1 MGTWIYVGFV
11 MLSLQGIYSLG
22 AYTLNVP
29 EGTGPPFWWVVL
41 ATVALNTIV
50 STLNHMARKSRAMPV
65 DLPAAAKNWELLIG
79 QSMAEEAFRFL
90 TLIAIFAMIAGLN
103 RLIHY
108 SPSFKPPIWIGRL
121 GWAGV
126 TSGVVANLVF
136 RQIHKTSEGKIHVFA
151 PAVPGAIFTLALI
164 NWGPLAASALHIA
177 YNACGKILADRST
190 PANKEETP
198 TTSS

>member
-1 MGTWIYVGFV
+1 MGEWIYTGFI

-29 EGTGPPFWWVVL
+29 QGAGPPFWWVVL
-41 ATVALNTIV
+41 ATLALNAFA
-50 STLNHMARKSRAMPV
+50 SALSRMARKSGATPA
-65 DLPAAAKNWELLIG
+65 LPEAAKNWELLIG

-90 TLIAIFAMIAGLN
+90 IFIAVFAMIAGVN
-103 RLIHY
+103 QLIHY

-126 TSGVVANLVF
+126 TGGVVANLAF

-151 PAVPGAIFTLALI
+151 PALPGAIFTLALI

-177 YNACGKILADRST
+177 YNACGKILNDHRT
-190 PANKEETP
+190 PPISKQETP